1 MPARSQNTN
10 CQYIKQLS
18 SNEGTSIWNFY
29 WWKNKIISAT
39 DGKINNLKT
48 RIIPRKVNAALNDCD
63 AITNLKEL
71 HSNFV
76 FVPVDKAAN
85 NVAIICKILYAL
97 IIAKE
102 LGFSSGNSNNKN
114 DTYAKNQ

>member
-1 MPARSQNTN
+1 M
-10 CQYIKQLS
+10 IKS
-18 SNEGTSIWNFY
+18 
-29 WWKNKIISAT
+29 
-39 DGKINNLKT
+39 INNLRIK
-48 RIIPRKVNAALNDCD
+48 IIPRKVNAALNDCD

-97 IIAKE
+97 IIAQ
-102 LGFSSGNSNNKN
+102 FSSGNSNNKN
-114 DTYAKNQ
+114 DTYEKN